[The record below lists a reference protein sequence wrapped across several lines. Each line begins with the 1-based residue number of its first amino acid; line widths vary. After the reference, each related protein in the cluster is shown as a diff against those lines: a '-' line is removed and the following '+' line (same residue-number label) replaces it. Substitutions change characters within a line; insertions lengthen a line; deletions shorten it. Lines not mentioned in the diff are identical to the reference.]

1 MEENHPKLFSG
12 CFRQYSKNMHFY
24 PKLDGIGA
32 SGYAELEQLND
43 PRVKVTLSKRVQ
55 TKRR

>member
-1 MEENHPKLFSG
+1 MDVSDNIA
-12 CFRQYSKNMHFY
+12 KNMHFY

-55 TKRR
+55 AKRR